1 MIPVIP
7 IRSVSQ
13 KDRSHVGGKGF
24 ALAMM
29 ARNRMN
35 VPDAACIGEEAYREY
50 VTATGLRERILLEL
64 HRKDFG
70 DMRWEELWDAGLRIR
85 NMFLNTPIPP
95 ALLAALRHPIEAGF
109 QNRAVVVRSSAP
121 GEDSAKASFAG
132 VHESYV
138 NIRGSEAILEH
149 VRLVWASLWSDAALL
164 YRRELGL
171 DVEKSTMA
179 VVVQEIIAGDQSG
192 VAFGRNPNDDSQAV
206 IEAVYGLNQGLVDG
220 TVEPDR
226 WILNRNTGEVVSH
239 APARRQKAMV
249 TSVAGVKLKSLPP
262 AKSEAPPLDE
272 KKIKEVYDLAMRA
285 ERLFGLPQ
293 DVEWT
298 FTEDM
303 LYALQSRPITTKLED
318 DSGDKRPW
326 YRSLRRSFENLQAL
340 RTKIEKELIPAM
352 IEEAKGLASQDL
364 TRLSVSELADEIT
377 RRSGIYEKW
386 VDMYW
391 REFIPF
397 AHGARL
403 FGQVYNDV
411 MRPSDPFEF
420 MNLLAATQMES
431 LERNRM
437 LEKMASMIRA
447 NPALAEGLTNPQV
460 EPDEGFR
467 NTLNEFIAK
476 FGDLFRGVAQSG
488 QQQEAISKL
497 LLEMASRS
505 PQEEHGRP
513 KEIEALKK
521 DFLSR
526 FKGEQRAQAIE
537 MLELGRASYRLRD
550 DDNIHLGRIE
560 GQMLAAVN
568 EGRRRVRDRYPDE
581 ADHLDKDAVIAALQD
596 PHYIPQKRAPSE
608 RDPEGYRVKA
618 RQLVGQPAGPGIA
631 RGRAR
636 VIMDPSDLLDFKA
649 HEILVCDAVDP
660 NMTFVVPLAAGIV
673 ERRGGMLI
681 HGAIIAR
688 EYGLPCVTGVPDAT
702 SLIRTGDQLSVDGYL
717 GIVILG

>member
-7 IRSVSQ
+7 IHSVSQ
-13 KDRSHVGGKGF
+13 KDRSRVGGKGF

-35 VPDAACIGEEAYREY
+35 VPDAACIGQEAYREY

-70 DMRWEELWDAGLRIR
+70 EMRCEELWDAALRIR

-95 ALLAALRHPIEAGF
+95 ALLAALKHPIEAAF
-109 QNRAVVVRSSAP
+109 QKRAVVVRSSAP

-138 NIRGSEAILEH
+138 NIRGPEAILEH

-179 VVVQEIIAGDQSG
+179 VVVQEIIAGQQSG

-226 WILNRNTGEVVSH
+226 WILNRKTGEVVSH
-239 APARRQKAMV
+239 TPAHRQKAMV
-249 TSVAGVKLKSLPP
+249 PSVEGVKLKSLPP
-262 AKSEAPPLDE
+262 AKSGAPPLDE
-272 KKIKEVYDLAMRA
+272 KKIKEVFDLALRA

-303 LYALQSRPITTKLED
+303 LYALQSRPITTKFQD

-326 YRSLRRSFENLQAL
+326 YRSLRRSFENLQTL

-352 IEEAKGLASQDL
+352 IEEAKDLASQDL
-364 TRLSVSELADEIT
+364 TKLSDIELADEIT

-420 MNLLAATQMES
+420 MNLLAATQMKS

-460 EPDEGFR
+460 ELDEGFR
-467 NTLNEFIAK
+467 NTLNEFVAK
-476 FGDLFRGVAQSG
+476 FGDLFRGVAQSR

-513 KEIEALKK
+513 KEITALKK
-521 DFLSR
+521 GFLSR

-560 GQMLAAVN
+560 GQMLATVN
-568 EGRRRVRDRYPDE
+568 EGRRRVRHRYPDE
-581 ADHLDKDAVIAALQD
+581 ADHLGKDAVIAALQD
-596 PHYIPQKRAPSE
+596 PHYIPQKHASAE
-608 RDPEGYRVKA
+608 RVREGYRVKV

-631 RGRAR
+631 KGKAR
-636 VIMDPSDLLDFKA
+636 VIMNPSDLLDFKA

-660 NMTFVVPLAAGIV
+660 NMTFVVPLSAGIV